1 MARKWLN
8 KAAYRYSVFSQLS
21 VKIKY
26 MDTYTLVVLILIG
39 IAAGTLGGMFGVGG
53 GLIIVPA
60 LMLAL
65 NLGPKEAQGTSV
77 AVMLPPIG
85 ILAAMNYYK
94 AGYLDIKY
102 ALVIA
107 LAFIV
112 GGWFGSKLAISLPDV
127 LMKKIFAGFM
137 LLTALKM
144 LFGK

>member
-1 MARKWLN
+1 
-8 KAAYRYSVFSQLS
+8 
-21 VKIKY
+21 

>member
-1 MARKWLN
+1 
-8 KAAYRYSVFSQLS
+8 
-21 VKIKY
+21 
-26 MDTYTLVVLILIG
+26 MDALTLFILVLIGL
-39 IAAGTLGGMFGVGG
+39 AAGVLGGMFGVGG

-65 NLGPKEAQGTSV
+65 SLGPKEAQGTSV

-94 AGYLDIKY
+94 AGYLNIKY

-112 GGWFGSKLAISLPDV
+112 GGWFGSKLAIMLPDAM
-127 LMKKIFAGFM
+127 MKKVFAGFM
-137 LLTALKM
+137 LITAIKM
-144 LFGK
+144 LWGK

>member
-1 MARKWLN
+1 
-8 KAAYRYSVFSQLS
+8 
-21 VKIKY
+21 
-26 MDTYTLVVLILIG
+26 MDAITLFILVLIGL
-39 IAAGTLGGMFGVGG
+39 AAGVLGGMFGVGG

-65 NLGPKEAQGTSV
+65 SLGPKEAQGTSV

-94 AGYLDIKY
+94 AGYLNIKY

-112 GGWFGSKLAISLPDV
+112 GGWFGSKLAIMLPDAM
-127 LMKKIFAGFM
+127 MKKVFAGFM
-137 LLTALKM
+137 LITAIKM
-144 LFGK
+144 LWGK

>member
-1 MARKWLN
+1 
-8 KAAYRYSVFSQLS
+8 
-21 VKIKY
+21 
-26 MDTYTLVVLILIG
+26 
-39 IAAGTLGGMFGVGG
+39 
-53 GLIIVPA
+53 
-60 LMLAL
+60 
-65 NLGPKEAQGTSV
+65 
-77 AVMLPPIG
+77 
-85 ILAAMNYYK
+85 MNYYK

>member
-1 MARKWLN
+1 
-8 KAAYRYSVFSQLS
+8 
-21 VKIKY
+21 

-39 IAAGTLGGMFGVGG
+39 IAAGVLGGMFGVGG

-107 LAFIV
+107 VAFIF
-112 GGWFGSKLAISLPDV
+112 GGWFGSKLAISLPVDI
-127 LMKKIFAGFM
+127 MKKLFAGFM
-137 LLTALKM
+137 MITALKM
-144 LFGK
+144 FFGK